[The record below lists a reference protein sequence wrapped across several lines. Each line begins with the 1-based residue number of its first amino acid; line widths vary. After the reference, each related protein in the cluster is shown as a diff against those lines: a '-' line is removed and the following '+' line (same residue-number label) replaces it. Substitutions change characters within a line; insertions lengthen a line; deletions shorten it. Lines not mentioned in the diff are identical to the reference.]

1 MRLGLL
7 CFKDFTEEGEERN
20 CKSSVRALSQA
31 PLEKPSVTGFAWCQ
45 RAESPQTLSVCGVTC
60 LRFWALEMNTG
71 VFSPLFTSDLV

>member
-20 CKSSVRALSQA
+20 CKSSVRAQSQA
-31 PLEKPSVTGFAWCQ
+31 PLEKSSVTGFAWCQ